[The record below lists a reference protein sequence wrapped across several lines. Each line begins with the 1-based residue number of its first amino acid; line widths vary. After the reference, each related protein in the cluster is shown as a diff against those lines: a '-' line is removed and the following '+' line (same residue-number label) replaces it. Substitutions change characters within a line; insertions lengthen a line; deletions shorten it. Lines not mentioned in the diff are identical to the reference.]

1 MRALIG
7 FIVRGRFQAIVIAT
21 ICAALAP
28 VFAPLNYVSGAVI
41 GLMTLRYG
49 AYEGFV
55 VLAATTALFGT
66 LAVLMLNSAMPTILI
81 LALTWAPTWV
91 LATTLRLTSSQG
103 AALAVAGALAVLAVI
118 VFHGFVDNATD
129 WWSGLLDRLLARGI
143 EELNLSPDPQALAQL
158 DRILDGLAP
167 VMTGLLAAGI
177 IFGAVLTLLL
187 ARWWH
192 SLVDNPGGFGKEFR
206 ALRLDRRL
214 GFIVLGLALVAW
226 LGSGAVGGLGRE
238 LLSVALV
245 LYFFQGL
252 AMIHGVVAQTS
263 ASRGWLFALYLGAA
277 FATAQIVLLVAIG
290 GLADSWLDIRG
301 RLSARGQ
308 TQ

>member
-66 LAVLMLNSAMPTILI
+66 LAVLMLNSAMPAILI

-129 WWSGLLDRLLARGI
+129 CGADCS
-143 EELNLSPDPQALAQL
+143 
-158 DRILDGLAP
+158 
-167 VMTGLLAAGI
+167 TGYS
-177 IFGAVLTLLL
+177 
-187 ARWWH
+187 R
-192 SLVDNPGGFGKEFR
+192 E
-206 ALRLDRRL
+206 ALR
-214 GFIVLGLALVAW
+214 
-226 LGSGAVGGLGRE
+226 S
-238 LLSVALV
+238 
-245 LYFFQGL
+245 
-252 AMIHGVVAQTS
+252 
-263 ASRGWLFALYLGAA
+263 
-277 FATAQIVLLVAIG
+277 
-290 GLADSWLDIRG
+290 
-301 RLSARGQ
+301 
-308 TQ
+308 

>member
-1 MRALIG
+1 M
-7 FIVRGRFQAIVIAT
+7 
-21 ICAALAP
+21 
-28 VFAPLNYVSGAVI
+28 
-41 GLMTLRYG
+41 
-49 AYEGFV
+49 
-55 VLAATTALFGT
+55 
-66 LAVLMLNSAMPTILI
+66 
-81 LALTWAPTWV
+81 
-91 LATTLRLTSSQG
+91 
-103 AALAVAGALAVLAVI
+103 
-118 VFHGFVDNATD
+118 
-129 WWSGLLDRLLARGI
+129 
-143 EELNLSPDPQALAQL
+143 NLSPDPQALAQL